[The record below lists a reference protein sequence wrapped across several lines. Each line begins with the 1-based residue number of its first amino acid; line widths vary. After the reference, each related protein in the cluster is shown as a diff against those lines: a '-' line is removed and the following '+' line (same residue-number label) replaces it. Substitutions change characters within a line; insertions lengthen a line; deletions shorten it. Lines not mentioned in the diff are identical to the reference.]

1 MANLLCASFLREK
14 FSFPWSILS
23 FFRSGLPKPHCV
35 RFWQPSRSQKRKNW
49 SRKRKSFSQKRN
61 CACELCHFS
70 AMLFQLLRRYI
81 LATSPRLH
89 KSQLK
94 NITKEYLCTYF
105 GAENPFSPSWHTWWS
120 YPILAPCKRQT
131 VWQLVGQLRIKSFL
145 IGLSDKYALY
155 LNNYFNFHVCL

>member
-70 AMLFQLLRRYI
+70 ATLFQLLRRFIPKIVGFRGTPGICSNGAPAKVHCKAPNFEYFLFYTPLYSQCLI
-81 LATSPRLH
+81 SCMLCIYLFAIFYRYLLLLA
-89 KSQLK
+89 Q
-94 NITKEYLCTYF
+94 
-105 GAENPFSPSWHTWWS
+105 
-120 YPILAPCKRQT
+120 
-131 VWQLVGQLRIKSFL
+131 
-145 IGLSDKYALY
+145 
-155 LNNYFNFHVCL
+155 FHVIL

>member
-1 MANLLCASFLREK
+1 MTNLLCSSFLWEK

-70 AMLFQLLRRYI
+70 ATLFQLLRRYI
-81 LATSPRLH
+81 PLPSSPKRTIVESTFHYPPLLEVSKRGRQFYVIGRMTW
-89 KSQLK
+89 KSKQTNKRVLSEKK
-94 NITKEYLCTYF
+94 NSYLW
-105 GAENPFSPSWHTWWS
+105 AR
-120 YPILAPCKRQT
+120 IARAPRSK
-131 VWQLVGQLRIKSFL
+131 
-145 IGLSDKYALY
+145 A
-155 LNNYFNFHVCL
+155 

>member
-70 AMLFQLLRRYI
+70 ATLFQLLRRFISGHVQKDVQCDKCDHVFKREMDY
-81 LATSPRLH
+81 LQHH
-89 KSQLK
+89 KSQHGGFPAHLEHK
-94 NITKEYLCTYF
+94 VKFLCDQCPAAYTTY
-105 GAENPFSPSWHTWWS
+105 
-120 YPILAPCKRQT
+120 
-131 VWQLVGQLRIKSFL
+131 VG
-145 IGLSDKYALY
+145 LY
-155 LNNYFNFHVCL
+155 LHRRKNHNISTINGKNSTR